1 MDSRPALLSRI
12 QDDPSSLL
20 LGTTAVAY
28 ICGWCSRENEFKP
41 TDELRCIK
49 CGYRIFYKKK
59 LREGMQYEA
68 R

>member
-1 MDSRPALLSRI
+1 M
-12 QDDPSSLL
+12 L
-20 LGTTAVAY
+20 LGSAAVAY

-41 TDELRCIK
+41 NDELRCIK